1 MRAIIVAAAL
11 ALGACQTPCPAVSTG
26 PTNADFRCEDGSVL
40 HVTFIN
46 AAPQSAIIGQDGYT
60 TVSLPLRIFGGG
72 FRYSDGGAEFSGR
85 AGEAHWT
92 RPGASE
98 TVCRQTQ

>member
-46 AAPQSAIIGQDGYT
+46 AALLE
-60 TVSLPLRIFGGG
+60 VERV
-72 FRYSDGGAEFSGR
+72 E
-85 AGEAHWT
+85 GEADDLVRDLLHVAGPLWA
-92 RPGASE
+92 GM
-98 TVCRQTQ
+98 